1 MPRAAS
7 SSLTNETQYLADSLD
22 ETIIQLEK
30 LKVAVLQS
38 GPGPDRQELCKVV
51 GRQLVSWSSYP

>member
-1 MPRAAS
+1 MPRAAP
-7 SSLTNETQYLADSLD
+7 SSLSNETQYLADSLD

-38 GPGPDRQELCKVV
+38 GPGSDHQELCQVV
-51 GRQLVSWSSYP
+51 GHQLVSRFPSL